1 MMRPRGDRPETKGTT
16 VGAVTLAC
24 AAAGALLIA
33 AGAWLVWSWIIQPS
47 RDWAHGRG
55 RWVTARVVRA
65 QAGLVLH
72 GPPYWAQPPELVLR
86 YELDGQPR
94 VRTLSL
100 ERTLPSQYRAGQEL
114 AVFVPQT
121 GWALP
126 RTAAEPN
133 FPAARFGTACLLLL
147 LGLLAVAAGVVPII
161 RGH

>member
-1 MMRPRGDRPETKGTT
+1 

-24 AAAGALLIA
+24 AAAGALLITP
-33 AGAWLVWSWIIQPS
+33 GVWLVWSWVIRPS
-47 RDWAHGRG
+47 RDWVYGRG
-55 RWVTARVVRA
+55 RWVTAQVVRC

-72 GPPYWAQPPELVLR
+72 GPPYWSQPPGLVLR
-86 YELDGQPR
+86 YELDGQLR
-94 VRTLSL
+94 VCTLSL
-100 ERTLPSQYRAGQEL
+100 ERTKPSQYRVGQEL

-147 LGLLAVAAGVVPII
+147 LGVLAVAAGVVPVI